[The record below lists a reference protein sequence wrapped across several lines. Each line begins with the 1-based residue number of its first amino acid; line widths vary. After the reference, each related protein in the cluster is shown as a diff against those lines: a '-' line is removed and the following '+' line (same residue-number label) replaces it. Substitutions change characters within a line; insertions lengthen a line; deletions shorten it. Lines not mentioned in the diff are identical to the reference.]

1 MTNKEVINKLYELEK
16 MCPYLD
22 EKGNP
27 MNRQQYIA
35 AVRIAKRALEEMDE
49 LFYRRKG
56 KK

>member
-1 MTNKEVINKLYELEK
+1 MTNKEVINKLYEFEK

-27 MNRQQYIA
+27 VNRQQYVA